1 MPKKENNRLA
11 VLRHVVPVMA
21 QNHRAH
27 TTQTDIVF
35 SHKLKERLNFLE
47 HEGWTSDSVHK
58 QQDVDGRLHG
68 TYIHNT
74 VCFYLRGEE

>member
-47 HEGWTSDSVHK
+47 HEG
-58 QQDVDGRLHG
+58 
-68 TYIHNT
+68 
-74 VCFYLRGEE
+74 